1 VETEDNTIK
10 NSPKKW
16 LTVERVLLCII
27 LLLQTTILFSLWRDG
42 QERESKPVVSDSR
55 PGQGTS
61 SLTKSRPV
69 HDVVRVPMPARL
81 AHLQAASRMFDEM
94 DQMFQGTIGDFG
106 RMGPFVDLDSGWDSI
121 MASPAMDMK
130 EKDNRYVVVFSLPG
144 VRSSDV
150 RVSLEGRMLTVY
162 TDVRSMD
169 GYGEHI
175 ATFERAVQLPGP
187 VADAQLAEA
196 TLTNGV
202 LRISV
207 PKTTGDEPSSKSK
220 RLL

>member
-1 VETEDNTIK
+1 MDTEENTIK
-10 NSPKKW
+10 SSPRKW
-16 LTVERVLLCII
+16 LTVERVMLCII
-27 LLLQTTILFSLWRDG
+27 LLLQTTILFSLWRHG
-42 QERESKPVVSDSR
+42 KERESKPVVSDSR
-55 PGQGTS
+55 QGHGTS
-61 SLTKSRPV
+61 SLTKSSPV
-69 HDVVRVPMPARL
+69 HDMVRVPMPARL

-106 RMGPFVDLDSGWDSI
+106 RMSPFVDLDSGWDSI
-121 MASPAMDMK
+121 LASPAMDMK

-144 VRSSDV
+144 IRPSDV
-150 RVSLEGRMLTVY
+150 RVSLEGRILTVY
-162 TDVRSMD
+162 TDVRGMD

-187 VADAQLAEA
+187 VADAHLAEA

-207 PKTTGDEPSSKSK
+207 PKSMGEEPQVKSK

>member
-1 VETEDNTIK
+1 VDTNDNITK
-10 NSPKKW
+10 SGLRKW
-16 LTVERVLLCII
+16 LTVERLLLCII
-27 LLLQTTILFSLWRDG
+27 LLLQATILLSLWKWVGLSESRQVQGKTFATKTGPTRDMI
-42 QERESKPVVSDSR
+42 Q
-55 PGQGTS
+55 
-61 SLTKSRPV
+61 
-69 HDVVRVPMPARL
+69 VPMPAHL
-81 AHLQAASRMFDEM
+81 THLQEASRMFDEM
-94 DQMFQGTIGDFG
+94 DQLFQGTIGDFG
-106 RMGPFVDLDSGWDSI
+106 RIGPFVDLDNGWDSI

-144 VRSSDV
+144 IRSSDV
-150 RVSLEGRMLTVY
+150 RVSLEGQILTVY

-169 GYGEHI
+169 GNGEHI

-187 VADAQLAEA
+187 VADAHLADA

-207 PKTTGDEPSSKSK
+207 PKNTGKESSVKSK